1 LARLVE
7 LADSIPG
14 VGPLTSA
21 IAVAELPPP
30 QRLAH
35 AGQAVAWAG
44 LDPRRKTSGSSV
56 HTAPRLSKMGSR
68 LLRHTLYMAAL
79 TGLRYNPILRA
90 LGQRLRAKG
99 KPGKLIV
106 AAAMRKLLRLIYGV
120 LKQGRAFDPHWPTGD
135 RAIGLGG
142 LASDGDKPS
151 SPPLVSP
158 SVATA

>member
-1 LARLVE
+1 
-7 LADSIPG
+7 
-14 VGPLTSA
+14 
-21 IAVAELPPP
+21 
-30 QRLAH
+30 
-35 AGQAVAWAG
+35 
-44 LDPRRKTSGSSV
+44 
-56 HTAPRLSKMGSR
+56 MGSR

-135 RAIGLGG
+135 RAVGLGG